1 MKLKLQA
8 LEKTGDGLGALGHP
22 EEEKEK
28 QPTKGTKKAS
38 KELDFFP
45 YF

>member
-8 LEKTGDGLGALGHP
+8 LEKTGNGLRALGHP

-28 QPTKGTKKAS
+28 QLTKGTRRGRQGS
-38 KELDFFP
+38 
-45 YF
+45 